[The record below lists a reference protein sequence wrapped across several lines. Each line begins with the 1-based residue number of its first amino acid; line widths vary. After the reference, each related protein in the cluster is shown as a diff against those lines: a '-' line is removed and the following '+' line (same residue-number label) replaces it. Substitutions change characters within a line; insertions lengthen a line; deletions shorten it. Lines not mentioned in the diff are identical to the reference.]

1 MRISEGLSL
10 FSLPS
15 AVSSQ
20 PKSTMMVWPVYDDTR
35 ITPIKGIARRLEN
48 NVQYVKPT
56 PDEHARLLSQ
66 IHDNKEPLYTNNA
79 FIQKNMQY
87 TIPGTFFDAIA

>member
-1 MRISEGLSL
+1 
-10 FSLPS
+10 
-15 AVSSQ
+15 
-20 PKSTMMVWPVYDDTR
+20 VYDDTR